1 MGVLHWERSLE
12 KRLVE
17 KPTNPDGLIL
27 EAWAQ
32 GFMVGALI
40 IMSCITAAN
49 MRAGVLLHKI
59 ILVEVR
65 HHNLKMT

>member
-1 MGVLHWERSLE
+1 MEPRMERSLTRRE
-12 KRLVE
+12 VS
-17 KPTNPDGLIL
+17 KPTDPDGLIL

-49 MRAGVLLHKI
+49 MRKGVLLHKI
-59 ILVEVR
+59 ILVEV
-65 HHNLKMT
+65 